1 MVLVV
6 LVHVRS
12 LLLALLVVVVIVV
25 LTLSHRRSLPRGH
38 KTARVYLFRR
48 VDSFMRHY

>member
-12 LLLALLVVVVIVV
+12 LLLALLVVVIVV